1 MKIVESEPVL
11 VIRDFL
17 INFDPKLIVVVK
29 FWIQDG
35 LIVMKKRL
43 AIKKN
48 IMLILD
54 SVEAHFLHCP
64 YVFDDTIF
72 NHHIFHDSP
81 FRIFTFGGRF
91 QARLYAKTVAPCQQS
106 KCLCWICACW
116 SLLIRNLSFWIF
128 QPKLGAFLILVLI
141 INCFYFSPEFR
152 DYQIHDLRVSELW

>member
-11 VIRDFL
+11 VIWDFL
-17 INFDPKLIVVVK
+17 IDFDPKLIIIVI

-48 IMLILD
+48 ILLVLE
-54 SVEAHFLHCP
+54 SVEAHFLRYP
-64 YVFDDTIF
+64 YVFDDPIF

-91 QARLYAKTVAPCQQS
+91 QTRLYAKTVAPRQ
-106 KCLCWICACW
+106 
-116 SLLIRNLSFWIF
+116 
-128 QPKLGAFLILVLI
+128 
-141 INCFYFSPEFR
+141 
-152 DYQIHDLRVSELW
+152 